1 MGVSVSPSYQ
11 SDAPKRPINLSING
25 DLLKVGKEL
34 GLNMSRVAEEALA
47 YAVKERL
54 AERWQ
59 EENRTAVAAYNLRLE
74 AQGVFSDGLRTF

>member
-1 MGVSVSPSYQ
+1 MRPTYEA
-11 SDAPKRPINLSING
+11 DAPKRPINLSING

-34 GLNMSRVAEEALA
+34 GLNVSRVAEEALA
-47 YAVKERL
+47 CAVKEKL

-59 EENRTAVAAYNLRLE
+59 EENRAAVEAYNHRLE

>member
-34 GLNMSRVAEEALA
+34 GLNVSRVAEEALA
-47 YAVKERL
+47 YAVKEML

-59 EENRTAVAAYNLRLE
+59 EENRAAVEAYNHRLE